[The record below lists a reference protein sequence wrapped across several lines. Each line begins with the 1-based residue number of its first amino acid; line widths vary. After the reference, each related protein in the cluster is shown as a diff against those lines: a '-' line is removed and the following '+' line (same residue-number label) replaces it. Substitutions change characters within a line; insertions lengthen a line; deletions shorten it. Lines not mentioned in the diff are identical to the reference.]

1 MRTFTADEYWDPLTP
16 EEAKAFERLRDLV
29 RRYLRRTRAFLHDP
43 SARLEIVATMIVVED
58 AHARINRDADRKT
71 AYASFAEIPES
82 PFENYA
88 EDVRTTYRE
97 ILPKLIRTEPF
108 MDLFR
113 VPSGCAETIRTR
125 LNTSGEFSP
134 PSQERDQRFWRE
146 WWHEAA
152 VELEPGFDEEHFRAS
167 LANDARIGIEARAD
181 DTAAARAAQSQPRP
195 EETPVSGQESRTTES
210 DPPTSSPPPGQ
221 AIAPERIRALDESAP
236 PPPDL
241 RTFNPTKK
249 GPRVTLDATKHIL
262 ATEIEATHNVPL
274 STLGRW
280 VNYGRLPT
288 LGRIGKTRVFD
299 RSAFLICKNDW
310 NPRGG
315 NNMRIDAHRC
325 EGA

>member
-1 MRTFTADEYWDPLTP
+1 MRRSRRSP
-16 EEAKAFERLRDLV
+16 KARSRTTSKTFERPTARSCGGSS
-29 RRYLRRTRAFLHDP
+29 AP
-43 SARLEIVATMIVVED
+43 SRSWTRLEIPWVARRQSGRFGTSPAIFRRRGKNATSVFGAIGGAKLRSNLTRVSTRSASAPPLPTMHELG
-58 AHARINRDADRKT
+58 
-71 AYASFAEIPES
+71 S
-82 PFENYA
+82 
-88 EDVRTTYRE
+88 
-97 ILPKLIRTEPF
+97 
-108 MDLFR
+108 
-113 VPSGCAETIRTR
+113 R
-125 LNTSGEFSP
+125 LAP
-134 PSQERDQRFWRE
+134 
-146 WWHEAA
+146 A
-152 VELEPGFDEEHFRAS
+152 
-167 LANDARIGIEARAD
+167 I
-181 DTAAARAAQSQPRP
+181 PRP
-195 EETPVSGQESRTTES
+195 LAPRSRRRDPKRLPSLGQNPERPSRTHQRRRPS
-210 DPPTSSPPPGQ
+210 PGQ

-241 RTFNPTKK
+241 RTFNPAKK

-315 NNMRIDAHRC
+315 NNMRIDAHQC